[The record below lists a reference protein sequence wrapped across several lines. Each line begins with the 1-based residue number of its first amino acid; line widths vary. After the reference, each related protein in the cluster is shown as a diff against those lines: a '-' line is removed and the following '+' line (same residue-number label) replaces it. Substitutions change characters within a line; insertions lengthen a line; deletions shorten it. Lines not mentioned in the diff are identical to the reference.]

1 MSIVLSEAQKQEE
14 RVKAQQYAEL
24 MNVPYVDPF
33 PEQEPDPNGP
43 VPTPATAELTDE
55 QLIELLNKR
64 AGISLS
70 GLDALN
76 ALKPQ
81 PTEEEIRAEQ
91 EKRNTEMLTYGLSQG
106 KFKKEDYDA
115 YQLALANKKDLV
127 RSEVSAQL
135 RAAYPELDD
144 TAIEEKVAN
153 YLFEHLPEDDALRI
167 AREKEIMTLSD
178 MKIKEKFKNIVDLPK
193 DFDQYNEGI
202 NNKANFERKVQATLP
217 VYKADVSTALK
228 SLQKFTVTVPDSK
241 NPANNVDVELSYS
254 DTDLKEVEEMF
265 LTPDQ
270 IIRAV
275 KQGLTIEQIAG
286 EANLV
291 LMQKHLPRL
300 ISQAAKTYSATQ
312 KETYI
317 QGRKGLTPGFDAIEV
332 RDDKLD
338 GGDDLNKQ
346 YDELISTAPV
356 KV

>member
-24 MNVPYVDPF
+24 MNVAYVDPF
-33 PEQEPDPNGP
+33 PELEPDQNQPPANQP
-43 VPTPATAELTDE
+43 VELSNED
-55 QLIELLNKR
+55 LLKLVSER
-64 AGISLS
+64 TGVSLS
-70 GLDALN
+70 SLEDLN
-76 ALKPQ
+76 RLKPQ
-81 PTEEEIRAEQ
+81 PTEEQIKAEQ

-115 YQLALANKKDLV
+115 YQLALSNKKDLV

-135 RAAYPELDD
+135 RTAYPELDEV
-144 TAIEEKVAN
+144 AIEEKVAN

-300 ISQAAKTYSATQ
+300 ISQAAKTYNATQ
-312 KETYI
+312 KEGYI
-317 QGRKGLTPGFDAIEV
+317 QGRKGLNPGFDAIEV
-332 RDDKLD
+332 RDDKLE
-338 GGDDLNKQ
+338 GGDELNKQ
-346 YDELISTAPV
+346 YDELIGSAPV